1 MAQNVCPR
9 CSQITLSLGLET
21 NIKCP
26 ICGMM
31 YDVEPEKINTEDI
44 PALRSILKTE

>member
-1 MAQNVCPR
+1 MAQNVCPN
-9 CSQITLSLGLET
+9 CSQITLSLGLEN

-26 ICGMM
+26 ICGTV

-44 PALRSILKTE
+44 PVPRGILKTE